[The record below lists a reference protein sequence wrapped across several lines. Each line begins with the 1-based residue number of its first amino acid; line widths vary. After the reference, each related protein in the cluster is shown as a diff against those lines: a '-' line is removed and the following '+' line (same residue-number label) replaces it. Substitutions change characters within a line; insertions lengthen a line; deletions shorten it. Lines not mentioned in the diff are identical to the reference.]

1 MNAGPTSR
9 FASLV
14 EAWRQSLER
23 PAFRLETAVT
33 LVVFI
38 GNLVVYPNF
47 LNHIE
52 QRPGVRFLDP
62 LLDALDPLDAT
73 WVTFIILYLSISS
86 AVWFLL
92 REPEQLMV
100 GFQSYVLLFLF
111 RALALMMVPLEPPLK
126 IIPLNDPFVE
136 FFGVDGTLTR
146 DLFFSGHTSLMFL
159 LFLTAR
165 APRPRRL
172 YFLLTLVL
180 GGCVIVQH
188 VHYTFDVF
196 VAPFV
201 AYASVRLV
209 RNAHRALGQ
218 AR

>member
-1 MNAGPTSR
+1 MSAGSKSR
-9 FASLV
+9 FSAV
-14 EAWRQSLER
+14 IEAWKRSLQR

-33 LVVFI
+33 LVVFT
-38 GNLVVYPNF
+38 GNLVVYPDF
-47 LNHIE
+47 LNQIE

-62 LLDALDPLDAT
+62 LLDLIRPLDAS
-73 WVTFIILYLSISS
+73 WITFIILYLSISS

-100 GFQSYVLLFLF
+100 GFQSYVVLFLF
-111 RALALMMVPLEPPLK
+111 RAMALMMVPLEPPLK
-126 IIPLNDPFVE
+126 MIPLQDPFVE
-136 FFGVDGTLTR
+136 FFGIDGTLTR

-165 APRPRRL
+165 TTRLRRL
-172 YFLLTLVL
+172 YFSLTLVL
-180 GGCVIVQH
+180 AGCVIIQH

-218 AR
+218 SR

>member
-1 MNAGPTSR
+1 MNAEPTSR
-9 FASLV
+9 VAGV
-14 EAWRQSLER
+14 IEAWRQSLGR

-47 LNHIE
+47 LNQIE

-62 LLDALDPLDAT
+62 LLQRIEPLDAS
-73 WVTFIILYLSISS
+73 WVTFIILYLSVFS

-92 REPEQLMV
+92 REPEQLLL
-100 GFQSYVLLFLF
+100 GLQSYVVLFLF
-111 RALALMMVPLEPPLK
+111 RAMALMMVPLEPPLK
-126 IIPLNDPFVE
+126 IIPLQDPFVE

-165 APRPRRL
+165 LARL
-172 YFLLTLVL
+172 RSLYLVL
-180 GGCVIVQH
+180 TAVLAGCVIVQH

-209 RNAHRALGQ
+209 RNAHQTLGQ

>member
-1 MNAGPTSR
+1 MSAGSKSR
-9 FASLV
+9 FSAV
-14 EAWRQSLER
+14 IEAWKQSLER
-23 PAFRLETAVT
+23 PAFRLEAAVT

-38 GNLVVYPNF
+38 GNLVVYPDF
-47 LNHIE
+47 LNQIE

-62 LLDALDPLDAT
+62 LLDLIRPLDAS
-73 WVTFIILYLSISS
+73 WITFIILYLSISS

-100 GFQSYVLLFLF
+100 GFQSYVVLFLF
-111 RALALMMVPLEPPLK
+111 RAMALMMVPLEPPLK
-126 IIPLNDPFVE
+126 MIPLQDPFVE
-136 FFGVDGTLTR
+136 FFGIDGTLTR

-165 APRPRRL
+165 TTRLRRL
-172 YFLLTLVL
+172 YFSLTLVL
-180 GGCVIVQH
+180 AGCVIIQH

-218 AR
+218 SR